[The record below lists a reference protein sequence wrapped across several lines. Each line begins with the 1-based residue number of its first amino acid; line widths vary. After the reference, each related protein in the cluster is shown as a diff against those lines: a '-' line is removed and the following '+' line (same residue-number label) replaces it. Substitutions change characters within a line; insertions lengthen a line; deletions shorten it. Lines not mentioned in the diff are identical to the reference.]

1 MICTSKI
8 SAWCH
13 LSVLSALYPASANEN
28 FSLEVISSESRLP
41 SGLFSFYSS
50 LLSGYLKENI
60 RTVSLSKVI
69 RWHFFS

>member
-1 MICTSKI
+1 MYIQNLSLVPLVSFICT
-8 SAWCH
+8 
-13 LSVLSALYPASANEN
+13 LPGSANEN

-60 RTVSLSKVI
+60 RAVSLSKVV